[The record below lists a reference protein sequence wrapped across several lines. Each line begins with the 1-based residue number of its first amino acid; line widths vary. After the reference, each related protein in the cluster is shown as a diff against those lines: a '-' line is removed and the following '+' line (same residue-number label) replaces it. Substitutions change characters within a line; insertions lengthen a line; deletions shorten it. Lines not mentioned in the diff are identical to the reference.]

1 MAERYLPCEREQQ
14 YLMPV
19 SLRDWLPEDH
29 FAWFV
34 LEAVEQLDLS
44 AFHAAY
50 RADGWGRQAYDP
62 AMMLALLLY
71 AYCEGERSSRRIERR
86 CREDIAFRVLSA
98 NQQPDHATIC
108 RFRQRHEQARAGLF
122 VEVLRLCAEAG
133 LAPSG
138 VVALDGTKL
147 RANASRERNRTPA
160 QLAADVKRML
170 AQAEQADA
178 EEQADSGRQQRDALP
193 PELRSRSQ
201 RLARLREAQA
211 RLAAREQERQE
222 AYEARRRE
230 REQKDARGRQPK
242 RPTPDPEAR
251 VNLSDPDSRVVRDY
265 WGHYQGYNA
274 QAAATREQVIV
285 AAELTRAATDVQELQ
300 PMVAATNRNLEALGQ
315 EPIGVLLADAGYY
328 SDANVRSQAA
338 AGPELLIASRNDR
351 NRRAAGPAPRGR
363 IPAGLSARERM
374 RRKLTTQRGRRL
386 YEQRRWMIEPVFGQI
401 KENRGIRR
409 FQRRGFEACASEW
422 KLISAS
428 HNLRKLCR
436 HTQTHG
442 SPPLLGRCSSR
453 PRTQPRHG
461 RLSRPVQHR
470 RAHVR
475 CQRAAGSRQ
484 PRSG

>member
-1 MAERYLPCEREQQ
+1 
-14 YLMPV
+14 MPV
-19 SLRDWLPEDH
+19 SVRDWLPEDH

-50 RADGWGRQAYDP
+50 RDDGWGRQAYDP

-98 NQQPDHATIC
+98 NQQPDHATIW
-108 RFRQRHEQARAGLF
+108 RFRQRHEQALAGLF
-122 VEVLRLCAEAG
+122 VEAPRLCAEAG
-133 LAPSG
+133 LVRAG

-147 RANASRERNRTPA
+147 RANASRERNRTA
-160 QLAADVKRML
+160 SQLAAEVERML
-170 AQAEQADA
+170 AEAEQADA
-178 EEQADSGRQQRDALP
+178 EEQADSGRQQSDALP
-193 PELRSRSQ
+193 PERSRSQ
-201 RLARLREAQA
+201 RLTRLREA
-211 RLAAREQERQE
+211 RLAAREQERQD
-222 AYEARRRE
+222 AYEARLRE

-242 RPTPDPEAR
+242 RPTPDPDTK

-274 QAAATREQVIV
+274 QAVATSEQVIV

-300 PMVAATNRNLEALGQ
+300 PMVEATNRNLAALGQ
-315 EPIGVLLADAGYY
+315 APIGILLADAGYY
-328 SDANVRSQAA
+328 SDANVRSLAA

-363 IPAGLSARERM
+363 IPAGLSTRERM
-374 RRKLTTQRGRRL
+374 RRRLTTKRGRRL

-409 FQRRGFEACASEW
+409 FQRRGFQAGASEW
-422 KLISAS
+422 QLIAAT
-428 HNLRKLCR
+428 HNLRKLYR
-436 HTQTHG
+436 HTQPHG
-442 SPPLLGRCSSR
+442 SPAPFGRRSPR
-453 PRTQPRHG
+453 PRTQPRHA
-461 RLSRPVQHR
+461 RLSSPVQHR

-475 CQRAAGSRQ
+475 CQPAPGSRQ
-484 PRSG
+484 PHSG

>member
-1 MAERYLPCEREQQ
+1 
-14 YLMPV
+14 MPV
-19 SLRDWLPEDH
+19 SVRDWLPEDH

-50 RADGWGRQAYDP
+50 RDDGWGRQAYDP

-86 CREDIAFRVLSA
+86 CREDITYRVLSA
-98 NQQPDHATIC
+98 NQQPDYATIC
-108 RFRQRHEQARAGLF
+108 RFRQRHEQALAGLF
-122 VEVLRLCAEAG
+122 VEAPRLCAEAG
-133 LAPSG
+133 LVRAG

-147 RANASRERNRTPA
+147 RANASRERNRTA
-160 QLAADVKRML
+160 SQLAADVERML
-170 AQAEQADA
+170 AEAEQADA
-178 EEQADSGRQQRDALP
+178 EEQADSGRERSDALP

-201 RLARLREAQA
+201 RLARL
-211 RLAAREQERQE
+211 
-222 AYEARRRE
+222 RE

-242 RPTPDPEAR
+242 RPTPDPETK

-274 QAAATREQVIV
+274 QAVATSEQVIV

-300 PMVAATNRNLEALGQ
+300 PMVEATNRNLAALGQ
-315 EPIGVLLADAGYY
+315 APIEILLTDAGYY
-328 SDANVRSQAA
+328 SDANVRSLAA

-363 IPAGLSARERM
+363 IPAGLSMRERM
-374 RRKLTTQRGRRL
+374 RRRLTTKRGRRL

-409 FQRRGFEACASEW
+409 FQRRGFQAGASEW
-422 KLISAS
+422 QLIAAT
-428 HNLRKLCR
+428 HNLRKLYR
-436 HTQTHG
+436 HTQPHG
-442 SPPLLGRCSSR
+442 SPAPFGRRSPR
-453 PRTQPRHG
+453 PRTQPRHA
-461 RLSRPVQHR
+461 RLSSPVQHR

-475 CQRAAGSRQ
+475 CQRTPFTKQ
-484 PRSG
+484 PRAG